1 MTAGRVSRDEQTAA
15 FFDAAA
21 AGALLISRCASCG
34 QAAEPMAVSCHGCGG
49 TELEPLRASGGA
61 ALVSWTV
68 CHPRPSGG
76 AGGSSAGAGTGHD
89 SDGPVI
95 LVIGELDEGPWW
107 WALLTGADPGTLRAG
122 QRLRLAFEHPPDS
135 EPVPVFRLA
144 DVPPAGDLRP

>member
-1 MTAGRVSRDEQTAA
+1 MTTGRVSRDEQTAA

-21 AGALLISRCASCG
+21 DGALLISRCAACG
-34 QAAEPMAVSCHGCGG
+34 RAAEPMAVSCHGCGG
-49 TELEPLRASGGA
+49 TGLEPLRASGGA

-68 CHPRPSGG
+68 SHPRPG
-76 AGGSSAGAGTGHD
+76 AG

-107 WALLTGADPGTLRAG
+107 WATLAGADPSTLRAG
-122 QRLRLAFEHPPDS
+122 QRLRLGFEHPADS

-144 DVPPAGDLRP
+144 DVPSASDLRP